1 MPPPLPFSGRKGKM
15 TKEAIFEIIVRTT
28 CEIIPELEG
37 HAFQPD
43 DRLVDLGAN
52 SIDRA
57 EIVTMTLEAL
67 SLSIPRVQLSEAKNI
82 GELARI
88 LYEKSQA
95 V

>member
-1 MPPPLPFSGRKGKM
+1 MN
-15 TKEAIFEIIVRTT
+15 KEYIFKTIVRII
-28 CEIIPELEG
+28 CEVIPELEG

-67 SLSIPRVQLSEAKNI
+67 SLSISRVDLSEARNI
-82 GELARI
+82 GDLTRTI
-88 LYEKSQA
+88 YEKSQA

>member
-1 MPPPLPFSGRKGKM
+1 MDKKH
-15 TKEAIFEIIVRTT
+15 IFDTIVRIT
-28 CEIIPELEG
+28 CEVIPELEG

-67 SLSIPRVQLSEAKNI
+67 SLPIPRVELSEAKNI

-88 LYEKSQA
+88 IYEKSQS

>member
-1 MPPPLPFSGRKGKM
+1 MNQD
-15 TKEAIFEIIVRTT
+15 AIFKTIVRII
-28 CEIIPELEG
+28 CEVIPELEG

-67 SLSIPRVQLSEAKNI
+67 SLSIPRVELSESKNI
-82 GELARI
+82 GDLTRI
-88 LYEKSQA
+88 IYAKSQSI
-95 V
+95 

>member
-1 MPPPLPFSGRKGKM
+1 M
-15 TKEAIFEIIVRTT
+15 TRESIFEIIVRAT
-28 CEIIPELEG
+28 CEVIPELEG
-37 HAFQPD
+37 HTFQPD

-67 SLSIPRVQLSEAKNI
+67 SLSIPRVQVSEAKNI
-82 GELARI
+82 GDLTRI
-88 LYEKSQA
+88 IYEKSQA

>member
-1 MPPPLPFSGRKGKM
+1 MNKD
-15 TKEAIFEIIVRTT
+15 AIFETIVSII
-28 CEIIPELEG
+28 CEVIPELEG

-57 EIVTMTLEAL
+57 EIVTMALETL
-67 SLSIPRVQLSEAKNI
+67 SLSIARVELSEAKNI
-82 GELARI
+82 GELVGI
-88 LYEKSQA
+88 LYAKSQA

>member
-1 MPPPLPFSGRKGKM
+1 MEKQ
-15 TKEAIFEIIVRTT
+15 AIFNLVVRTV
-28 CEIIPELEG
+28 CEVIPELEG

-52 SIDRA
+52 SVDRA

-67 SLSIPRVQLSEAKNI
+67 SLSIPRVELSEAKNI
-82 GELARI
+82 GELVRI
-88 LYEKSQA
+88 LYEKSRA

>member
-1 MPPPLPFSGRKGKM
+1 M
-15 TKEAIFEIIVRTT
+15 TKESIFEIIVRAT
-28 CEIIPELEG
+28 CEVIPELEG
-37 HAFQPD
+37 HAFQPN
-43 DRLVDLGAN
+43 DRLADLGAN

-67 SLSIPRVQLSEAKNI
+67 SLSIPRVQVSEAKNI

>member
-1 MPPPLPFSGRKGKM
+1 MKQ
-15 TKEAIFEIIVRTT
+15 EAIFKTIVRII
-28 CEIIPELEG
+28 CEVIPELEG

-57 EIVTMTLEAL
+57 EIVTMTLEEL
-67 SLSIPRVQLSEAKNI
+67 SLSIARVELSEAKNI
-82 GELARI
+82 GDLTRI
-88 LYEKSQA
+88 IYEKSQF

>member
-1 MPPPLPFSGRKGKM
+1 MS
-15 TKEAIFEIIVRTT
+15 KEYIFETIVHTI
-28 CEIIPELEG
+28 CEVIPELEG

-67 SLSIPRVQLSEAKNI
+67 SLSIPRVDLSEAKSI
-82 GELARI
+82 GELTRI
-88 LYEKSQA
+88 IYEKSQS

>member
-1 MPPPLPFSGRKGKM
+1 MS
-15 TKEAIFEIIVRTT
+15 EESIFKTIVRII
-28 CEIIPELEG
+28 CEVVPELEG
-37 HAFQPD
+37 YAFQPD

-67 SLSIPRVQLSEAKNI
+67 SLPIPRVELSEAKSI
-82 GELARI
+82 GELVRI
-88 LYEKSQA
+88 IYEKSQA

>member
-1 MPPPLPFSGRKGKM
+1 MSKGVTRDILM
-15 TKEAIFEIIVRTT
+15 SKEAIFVTIVRII
-28 CEIIPELEG
+28 CEVIPELEG

-57 EIVTMTLEAL
+57 EIVTMALETL
-67 SLSIPRVQLSEAKNI
+67 SLPIARVELSEAKNI
-82 GELARI
+82 GELVGI
-88 LYEKSQA
+88 LYAKSQA

>member
-1 MPPPLPFSGRKGKM
+1 MNQE
-15 TKEAIFEIIVRTT
+15 TIFKTIVRII
-28 CEIIPELEG
+28 CEVIPKLEG

-43 DRLVDLGAN
+43 DRLADLGAN

-67 SLSIPRVQLSEAKNI
+67 SLSIPRVELSEGKNI
-82 GELARI
+82 GDLTRI
-88 LYEKSQA
+88 IYAKSQS

>member
-1 MPPPLPFSGRKGKM
+1 MN
-15 TKEAIFEIIVRTT
+15 KESIFETIVRTI
-28 CEIIPELEG
+28 CQVIPELEG
-37 HAFQPD
+37 YAFQPD

-67 SLSIPRVQLSEAKNI
+67 SLPIPRVELSEAKSI
-82 GELARI
+82 GELVRI